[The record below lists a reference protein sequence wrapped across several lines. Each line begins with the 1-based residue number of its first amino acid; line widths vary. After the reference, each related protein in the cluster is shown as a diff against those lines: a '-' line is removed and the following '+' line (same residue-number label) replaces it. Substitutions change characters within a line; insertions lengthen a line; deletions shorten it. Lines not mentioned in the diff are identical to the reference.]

1 MDHTEVALIVA
12 RNIEHWMAV
21 RGMDSAKLAR
31 AAGTNPTGVYDI
43 LSGKSRNPRLDTI
56 AKIATALEINVA
68 QLFDIPQEPDLRAE
82 IAQLYQDLPPE
93 ERKRLLATAKA
104 WKDLAEKP

>member
-21 RGMDSAKLAR
+21 RGIDSAKLAR

-56 AKIATALEINVA
+56 TKIATALEINLL

-93 ERKRLLATAKA
+93 ERKRLVATAKA
-104 WKDLAEKP
+104 WKDLAGRP

>member
-12 RNIEHWMAV
+12 RNIEHWMEV
-21 RGMDSAKLAR
+21 RGTDPAKLAR

-56 AKIATALEINVA
+56 AKIATALQINVS
-68 QLFDIPQEPDLRAE
+68 QLFDLPQEPDLRAE
-82 IAQLYQDLPPE
+82 IAELYRELPPE
-93 ERKRLLATAKA
+93 ERRRLLATARA
-104 WKDLAEKP
+104 WKDLAGKS